1 MAYRLG
7 DFLVEK
13 EFVSAD
19 HLLIA
24 LERQEKSRTPLG
36 QLAIEVG
43 MVSAKDVLVILTE
56 QRNSDNKAKFG
67 DIAVNKGILERED
80 IEKLFKIQE
89 EKAEL
94 LSSKN
99 NKFVKFKW
107 LDNDENS
114 FFEIKIVVDEL
125 TKDVSL
131 VITDFAEEDEID
143 EAKMLWESQISDLK
157 QVLGSS

>member
-1 MAYRLG
+1 MRKVFSFFWDG
-7 DFLVEK
+7 
-13 EFVSAD
+13 S
-19 HLLIA
+19 
-24 LERQEKSRTPLG
+24 
-36 QLAIEVG
+36 
-43 MVSAKDVLVILTE
+43 
-56 QRNSDNKAKFG
+56 
-67 DIAVNKGILERED
+67 
-80 IEKLFKIQE
+80 E